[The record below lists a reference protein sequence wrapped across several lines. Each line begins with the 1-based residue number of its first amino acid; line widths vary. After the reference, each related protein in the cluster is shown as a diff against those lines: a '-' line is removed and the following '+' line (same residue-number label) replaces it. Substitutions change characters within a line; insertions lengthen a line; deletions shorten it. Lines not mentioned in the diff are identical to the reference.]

1 MENKDDKLKKEGQY
15 IVQQALQKKEKKK
28 KINKKNQEFK
38 VTDEI
43 IEAARL
49 IKEASGFFKDYPADP
64 DFILVSKKFPLTRF
78 TMAETVFILG
88 TFFNAKE

>member
-1 MENKDDKLKKEGQY
+1 MKKVFHDGQY
-15 IVQQALQKKEKKK
+15 IVRQVLQKKEKKK
-28 KINKKNQEFK
+28 KINNKNQEFK

-49 IKEASGFFKDYPADP
+49 IKETSGFFKDYPADP

-88 TFFNAKE
+88 TFFNTKE

>member
-1 MENKDDKLKKEGQY
+1 MKKVFHDGQY
-15 IVQQALQKKEKKK
+15 IVRQVLQETEKKK
-28 KINKKNQEFK
+28 KINNKNQEFK